1 MVNAKDALIL
11 AKFGLFMIAFAAV
24 VGHLFFWV
32 AAYHRVVG
40 IEKWSQQAAV
50 LIQPWWLLD
59 KELLPA
65 EHDHLRVKALWC
77 FVVYVF
83 AGLAIWFLS

>member
-1 MVNAKDALIL
+1 MNAEDALIL
-11 AKFGLFMIAFAAV
+11 AKFGLFLIAFAAV
-24 VGHLFFWV
+24 VGHLFFWA

-40 IEKWSQQAAV
+40 IEKLSRQLAV
-50 LIQPWWLLD
+50 LLQPWWLFD

-77 FVVYVF
+77 VVVYVL
-83 AGLAIWFLS
+83 AGLTIWLLS